1 MLPSQNI
8 IEIQTLSLDITSL
21 RTFQQCAEQ
30 FSYTKGRLPS
40 NINKINMLINT
51 ETVAYNYNNLKS
63 VVWLPYRDLWYG

>member
-40 NINKINMLINT
+40 NIKINMLINT